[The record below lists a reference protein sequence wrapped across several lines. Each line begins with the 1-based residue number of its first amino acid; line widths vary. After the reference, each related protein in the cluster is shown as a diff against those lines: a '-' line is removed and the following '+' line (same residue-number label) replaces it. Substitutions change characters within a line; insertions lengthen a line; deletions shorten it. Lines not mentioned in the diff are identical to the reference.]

1 MKKKSMIFKMICLTL
16 AIALCSSVVTVFAE
30 EAAEEAVEEV
40 VTEITPDA
48 EDVTEAEEEVEVT
61 EAEEVEEETE
71 EPTEEATEEETAT
84 EAEEEIE
91 EEEVLDLFAATLRDG
106 GIYVTPGEDNAAVF
120 TYDNLRYKVAAGQG
134 NAIKLDGFESNPE
147 IVPGPISAT
156 AKNRLQAN
164 GEITTDAA
172 HSGYFGLSVS
182 AGDVI
187 YRTAVTG
194 DSIYVFSA
202 WLKMPSGGSIADDDR
217 AFKVIAENGDTY
229 VVGWNEIGREVD
241 VTGSWQQV
249 LFTFK
254 APATGLFAI
263 DFNYKGKNTLS
274 MDDIELYEAEIFD
287 NPLEIKTVLCK
298 DANGNEYDRT
308 SGFTT
313 SGTLTHTTTLYNSDE
328 DDVFFTAVGVL
339 YKNDIMIDF
348 VTAEECALVLDEA
361 EVTLEIEIPEDEDLT
376 QYKYMVYF
384 ISDTTP
390 TQYYG
395 QMPSLMNPYI
405 VEGK

>member
-30 EAAEEAVEEV
+30 EAEEVVEEV

-48 EDVTEAEEEVEVT
+48 EEVTEAEEEVEVT
-61 EAEEVEEETE
+61 EAEDATE
-71 EPTEEATEEETAT
+71 EVTEEETAT
-84 EAEEEIE
+84 EVEEEIE

-106 GIYVTPGEDNAAVF
+106 GIYVTPGDDNAAVF

-147 IVPGPISAT
+147 IVSGPISAT
-156 AKNRLQAN
+156 AKNRLQAK

-182 AGDVI
+182 AGDVV

-194 DSIYVFSA
+194 GNIYVFSA
-202 WLKMPSGGSIADDDR
+202 WFKMPSGGSIADDDR
-217 AFKVIAENGDTY
+217 AFKVVAENGDEY
-229 VVGWNEIGREVD
+229 IVGWNELGREVD
-241 VTGSWQQV
+241 ATGSWQQV
-249 LFTFK
+249 IFTFK
-254 APATGLFAI
+254 APITGLFAI
-263 DFNYKGKNTLS
+263 DFNYKGKKTLS

-287 NPLEIKTVLCK
+287 NPLEITSVVCI
-298 DANGNEYDRT
+298 DANGNEYDRA

-384 ISDTTP
+384 INDTTP

-395 QMPSLMNPYI
+395 QMPSLQNPYI